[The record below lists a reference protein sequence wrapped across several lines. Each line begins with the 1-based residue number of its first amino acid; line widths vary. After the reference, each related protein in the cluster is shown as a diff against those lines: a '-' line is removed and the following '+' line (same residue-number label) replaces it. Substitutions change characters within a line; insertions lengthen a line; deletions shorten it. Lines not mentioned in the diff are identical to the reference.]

1 MKEKNKNRI
10 ERSEMLRYFN
20 GEMTGRQKHS
30 FERRLQRELF
40 SGEAAEGLSEITGE
54 QLGSDLEQLDK
65 RLENRTSRKKTFTFL
80 RIAASLAVLLVV
92 SSVFIFLNRKNNQE
106 QLPQLAVNKPVT
118 MDIRKTEPLKEGES
132 PVVESVTAETSNEQ
146 TIRSDSSVAAE
157 PLKAEDQEVHEDIAD
172 AAKADIPIQSI
183 PAQTEARPSEPLATR
198 QMAETAPVSA
208 AGGSELK
215 KVANVMEK
223 DVTDKDTVSS
233 ILNIVDITGPGQGAP
248 PSPVGGRSAF
258 ENYIRNNIRKPAS
271 LPAGERATVVLGMIV
286 RNSGVIDSIRV
297 VSSPGQEFS
306 SEATRLIKEGPSWNP
321 AENNGIKTDEK
332 IRIRIIF
339 K

>member
-1 MKEKNKNRI
+1 MKEKNKYRI
-10 ERSEMLRYFN
+10 DRSEMLRYFN
-20 GEMTGRQKHS
+20 GEMTGRERHS

-65 RLENRTSRKKTFTFL
+65 RLETRTSRKKTFTFI

-92 SSVFIFLNRKNNQE
+92 SSVFIILNRKNHQE

-118 MDIRKTEPLKEGES
+118 MDIRKTEPIEERES
-132 PVVESVTAETSNEQ
+132 RVVEPVTDEAATEQ
-146 TIRSDSSVAAE
+146 IIPADSSTATV
-157 PLKAEDQEVHEDIAD
+157 PLKAEDQEIHEIIAD
-172 AAKADIPIQSI
+172 AVKADVQSQNI
-183 PAQTEARPSEPLATR
+183 PAQTEARPAEPMATR
-198 QMAETAPVSA
+198 QMAEAAPLSA

-215 KVANVMEK
+215 KAANIMGK
-223 DVTDKDTVSS
+223 AVTAEDTINS
-233 ILNIVDITGPGQGAP
+233 ILNIVVITGPEKGA
-248 PSPVGGRSAF
+248 SPTPIGGKSAF

-271 LPAGERATVVLGMIV
+271 LREGERAVVVSDMIV
-286 RNSGVIDSIRV
+286 RNTGVIDSIRV

-306 SEATRLIKEGPSWNP
+306 DEVTRLIKEGPGWNP
-321 AENNGIKTDEK
+321 AENNGVRTDEK